1 MLGAITFGVRNGVQ
15 LRFTWLV
22 LLWVTVPANVHAQT
36 SDPLSSL
43 KDIHWTFLQWVLK
56 GEIDEDIFPL
66 KILLKC
72 SIFSLELI
80 MGPFSP

>member
-1 MLGAITFGVRNGVQ
+1 MLGAIMFGVRNGVQ
-15 LRFTWLV
+15 LCFIWFA
-22 LLWVTVPANVHAQT
+22 LLWVTAPANVHAQT

-43 KDIHWTFLQWVLK
+43 KDIHWTFLEWVLK
-56 GEIDEDIFPL
+56 GEIDEYIFPL

-80 MGPFSP
+80 MDPFSP